1 MVATVYTTN
10 NCQPC
15 KMTKRHLDKMG
26 LEFSEINIVENPE
39 ALAQL
44 KAMGYTSAPVV
55 VSATGESWSGFN
67 PTKLNSLKESANK
80 A

>member
-15 KMTKRHLDKMG
+15 KMTKRHLARLG
-26 LEFSEINIVENPE
+26 LDFSEVNIVENPE
-39 ALAQL
+39 ALTQL

-55 VSATGESWSGFN
+55 VATTGESWSGFN
-67 PTKLNSLKESANK
+67 PTKLNALKESLSQA
-80 A
+80 